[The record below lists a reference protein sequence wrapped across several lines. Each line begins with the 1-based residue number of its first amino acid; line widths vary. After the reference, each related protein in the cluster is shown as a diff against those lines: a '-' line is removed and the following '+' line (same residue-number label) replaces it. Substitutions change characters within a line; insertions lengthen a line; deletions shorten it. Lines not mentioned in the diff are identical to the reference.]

1 MNFNNSFSQI
11 YLHAIDDLL
20 GGPMCAPLFMFCMGV
35 GLVYS
40 RNRQSSVMIKR
51 GISLFILGVFVNFGE
66 FLVPNFLS
74 GLLLHNW
81 NIFPIYGGLLS
92 FTVDILEFAAISFIV
107 LGIFMKLKLSNKQ
120 MLIFALALSVF
131 GTFIRMVV
139 FDNNILNL
147 LFGYFIGTDVSF
159 SSFPFF
165 NWFIF
170 PVAGYVW
177 GQYFIRAYKD
187 KLFRFWPI
195 FIIIP
200 LFYFA
205 FTIIIPGD
213 FLYDDAHYYY
223 MTIIDALFCLIYI
236 HGFMGLCYFVSDKLP
251 QKILDGA
258 CILSRHINGIYIAQW
273 FIIPSSI
280 VLIDY
285 FVGGIIFNDLNV
297 TIISIFVLILSTL
310 LAMGYRKLKQ
320 KFKLINKKQDD
331 TK

>member
-1 MNFNNSFSQI
+1 M
-11 YLHAIDDLL
+11 
-20 GGPMCAPLFMFCMGV
+20 
-35 GLVYS
+35 LV
-40 RNRQSSVMIKR
+40 
-51 GISLFILGVFVNFGE
+51 F
-66 FLVPNFLS
+66 
-74 GLLLHNW
+74 HH
-81 NIFPIYGGLLS
+81 
-92 FTVDILEFAAISFIV
+92 
-107 LGIFMKLKLSNKQ
+107 
-120 MLIFALALSVF
+120 
-131 GTFIRMVV
+131 
-139 FDNNILNL
+139 
-147 LFGYFIGTDVSF
+147 
-159 SSFPFF
+159 FPFF

-258 CILSRHINGIYIAQW
+258 GILSRHINGIYIAQW

-320 KFKLINKKQDD
+320 KFKLINKKQAD